1 MQCSWSCSCS
11 TRSNIRWF
19 RASSDSIIVFVSIV
33 SAVVLVAVDVA
44 AVLLFASS
52 SLPSSAAAAAFAFAL
67 PLWWWWSTMQ
77 CSSWSL
83 CSSNHRSWIAH
94 SCSRRRDAR
103 NSRTDLHPVVSTT
116 HSAAFRKEPREAT
129 NTMFRREPV
138 GSSSSSSSSSLPCCC
153 CCCSCPDSHQTSSS
167 LMRNDN
173 SFSSRSETARSQ
185 SLSRYAVVVRS
196 ASISA
201 SATTAS
207 ISASIP
213 ASPELF
219 LRRPVRKRS
228 RYILPAYSCRAPKC
242 GNR

>member
-1 MQCSWSCSCS
+1 MKAVVARLGAFGS
-11 TRSNIRWF
+11 F
-19 RASSDSIIVFVSIV
+19 FFFLVFAFPFPFVSLSSKPADGVYFFI
-33 SAVVLVAVDVA
+33 SRSYRSFSFPTFNSRPAR
-44 AVLLFASS
+44 S
-52 SLPSSAAAAAFAFAL
+52 SLPNALYSAPISFAKSPNFNSGFSFL
-67 PLWWWWSTMQ
+67 NRSRF
-77 CSSWSL
+77 SL
-83 CSSNHRSWIAH
+83 LKIIKAVC
-94 SCSRRRDAR
+94 AR
-103 NSRTDLHPVVSTT
+103 LGLLGSFFGFLLIGAGVTG
-116 HSAAFRKEPREAT
+116 SATGFFLRFFFFGKS
-129 NTMFRREPV
+129 
-138 GSSSSSSSSSLPCCC
+138 SSSSSSSSSLPCCC